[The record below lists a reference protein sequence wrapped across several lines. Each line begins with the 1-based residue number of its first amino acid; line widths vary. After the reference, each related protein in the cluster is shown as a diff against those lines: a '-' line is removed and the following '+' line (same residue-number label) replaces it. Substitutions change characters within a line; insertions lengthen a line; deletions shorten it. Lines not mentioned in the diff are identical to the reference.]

1 MALYRGI
8 ATSLVVLTLATAA
21 SLPASAQLF
30 GPSKNEETAQNTVRL
45 GQLEEQVRSLT
56 GMVEE
61 LTYKLRVVEDQ
72 LRRNQED
79 VEYRLQQIENPGK
92 TPRVVRPPAAQHPSA
107 TSSVP
112 ITRPQNLS
120 TLKQPAQGTN
130 SGPLDLSQI
139 ARAGTA
145 TSSDVVP
152 AGQTTGTLQF
162 SGSVNALLTGDPQQD
177 YNAIYG
183 LMVSGDYPAAQEGF
197 DTFLGMYPDHELTA
211 KAQHWL
217 GESLLAQRQYEPA
230 AQAFLKGYTDF
241 PESEMAPESLLK
253 LGTSLTGMGNTQ
265 AACET
270 YQQLLANF
278 PYAAPAVLEQ
288 AKVQQKRD
296 KCF

>member
-8 ATSLVVLTLATAA
+8 ATSLVVLTLATTA
-21 SLPASAQLF
+21 SLPAFAQLF
-30 GPSKNEETAQNTVRL
+30 GSSKNDETAQNTARL

-61 LTYKLRVVEDQ
+61 LTHKLRLMEDQ

-79 VEYRLQQIENPGK
+79 VEYRLQQIESPGQA
-92 TPRVVRPPAAQHPSA
+92 PRVVPAPTVQQPAT
-107 TSSVP
+107 TSSAP
-112 ITRPQNLS
+112 NQRQQLS
-120 TLKQPAQGTN
+120 TLDAPAQGTN

-139 ARAGTA
+139 ARTGTA

-152 AGQTTGTLQF
+152 AGQTTGNLQF
-162 SGSVNALLTGDPQQD
+162 SGSSVNALLTGDPQQD

-296 KCF
+296 NCL